1 MGMDTK
7 LLKQKIL
14 DLAIRG
20 KLVPQDPND
29 EPASVLLERIRTERE
44 KLIAEGKLKRSK
56 NTSDNRQYENVP
68 FEVPKSWEWCKVE
81 DFSFGLQYGTSEK
94 SLHEGLVPVLRMGN
108 ITCHGTIDYSDLV
121 YSSNED
127 DIDKYSLQ
135 YNDLLFNR
143 TNSSEWVGKTAI
155 YKAEKPALYAGYLIR
170 IRTFVVYPDFIN
182 FVMNSSYHRDWCNQV
197 KTDAVNQS
205 NINAQ
210 KLSKLQIPLPP
221 LSEQERIVAEIDR
234 WFALIDE
241 LEKDKNDLQD
251 AIKQTKNKI
260 LDLAIH
266 GKLVEQDPNDE
277 SASDLLKRIAP
288 NATPCDNSHYE
299 QLPKGWLAIPLKE
312 TGIIVLNGFAF
323 KSSLYSPSGIK
334 VIRITNV
341 QDGFVCDDDPK
352 YYSVSHLKEI
362 EKYLLF
368 ENDLLMSLTGNVG
381 RVGFLPKEMTPAA
394 LNQRVGCLRGGDEI
408 IDKTYLYYYLQC
420 ETFKKDCIKSAKGS
434 AQLNISTEWLKTYVI
449 LLPPFSEQKRIIQKI
464 KDIFAILD
472 SITEEL

>member
-1 MGMDTK
+1 MRTIEQIEQYQDGMHK
-7 LLKQKIL
+7 
-14 DLAIRG
+14 AI
-20 KLVPQDPND
+20 
-29 EPASVLLERIRTERE
+29 
-44 KLIAEGKLKRSK
+44 
-56 NTSDNRQYENVP
+56 
-68 FEVPKSWEWCKVE
+68 
-81 DFSFGLQYGTSEK
+81 
-94 SLHEGLVPVLRMGN
+94 
-108 ITCHGTIDYSDLV
+108 
-121 YSSNED
+121 
-127 DIDKYSLQ
+127 
-135 YNDLLFNR
+135 
-143 TNSSEWVGKTAI
+143 
-155 YKAEKPALYAGYLIR
+155 
-170 IRTFVVYPDFIN
+170 
-182 FVMNSSYHRDWCNQV
+182 
-197 KTDAVNQS
+197 
-205 NINAQ
+205 Q
-210 KLSKLQIPLPP
+210 KLRAK
-221 LSEQERIVAEIDR
+221 V
-234 WFALIDE
+234 
-241 LEKDKNDLQD
+241 
-251 AIKQTKNKI
+251 

-266 GKLVEQDPNDE
+266 GKLVPQDPKDE
-277 SASDLLKRIAP
+277 PAIEILKRINP
-288 NATPCDNSHYE
+288 NYVPCDTSHYE